1 MLKILSVLRHTTK
14 GSASTTAVNPL
25 LMVIFIAIAIAIFVL
40 YIFLLQYIY
49 KDAVKRELKAEL
61 WLIAVLIAPIPAI
74 IVYFIVRKAKER
86 S

>member
-1 MLKILSVLRHTTK
+1 MLRVLLHTTK
-14 GSASTTAVNPL
+14 GSASTTSFNPL
-25 LMVIFIAIAIAIFVL
+25 LFVIFISIAIAIFVL
-40 YIFLLQYIY
+40 YIYLLQYIY

-74 IVYFIVRKAKER
+74 IVYFIVRKVKER